1 MECLVKEKDMIE
13 ETVLLDMPR
22 ISVFKNVIT
31 EEEAD
36 YYVNKYSKQGMNPD
50 AGLESREQT
59 RGQIT
64 EEVEQRS
71 ISWDTDL
78 EDREFF
84 KKRLAEV
91 VGIPLSHIEAGD
103 IYRYQPGQYFG
114 LHHDYPYDP
123 KIVPYYE
130 NGGDRKATAIFW
142 LTGGYKGG
150 ECDFPELG
158 VTVKPFKCGM
168 MYFEYDY
175 DDEAINESTIH
186 EAMPITEGEKWI
198 AAFFMSNRPRV
209 E

>member
-1 MECLVKEKDMIE
+1 MEK
-13 ETVLLDMPR
+13 VLLDMPR
-22 ISVFKNVIT
+22 ISVFENVLT
-31 EEEAD
+31 EEEAN
-36 YYVNKYSKQGMNPD
+36 YYVSKYSTLGMNPD

-71 ISWDTDL
+71 ISWNTDQ

-84 KKRLAEV
+84 KQRLSEV

-103 IYRYQPGQYFG
+103 IYRYEPGQYFG

-123 KIVPYYE
+123 KVVPYYE
-130 NGGDRKATAIFW
+130 KGGDRKATAIFW
-142 LTGGYKGG
+142 LTGGYIGG
-150 ECDFPELG
+150 ECDFPKLG
-158 VTVKPFKCGM
+158 VTVKPVKCGM

-175 DDEAINESTIH
+175 DDEEINKSTIH
-186 EAMPITEGEKWI
+186 ESIPVTEGEKWI